1 MTKNH
6 KKCTYYIYEIKC
18 MKCYLKT
25 YWYAFYYLEVTL
37 QQILFF
43 FLFFASQVSTVLY
56 NMYIVHTL
64 LYVQYK
70 ICILPSIESNL
81 SCMIASLAPKSSSH
95 KAGRFPSRVCWAE
108 QKVALSLLAL
118 KSKFTNIIRKYN
130 QFIILNYITVHYSS
144 SLGISFILMSPY

>member
-1 MTKNH
+1 MYILYLRNKMHEMLFKN
-6 KKCTYYIYEIKC
+6 
-18 MKCYLKT
+18 
-25 YWYAFYYLEVTL
+25 
-37 QQILFF
+37 ILVCILLFRSHITTDTFF

-118 KSKFTNIIRKYN
+118 KSKFMNIIRKYN
-130 QFIILNYITVHYSS
+130 KFIILNNITVHYSS